1 MEPLFIVAAGLAAL
15 GLGWWLGR
23 QAGRSES
30 MGASQGLQQAR
41 QELDGLRQETGALR
55 ERAARAEQ
63 SAEEAGKRLQEDQ
76 ARLGQLKA
84 ELGAEAAKLMKEQS
98 GELRAEAGRHFD
110 SVVAPLKQNLDDL
123 KNLASRMHT
132 EDQAS
137 RSGLAEQVR
146 ALSESH
152 KTFALRADELSRN
165 LRGNAQGQGKW
176 GEMVLERVLELS
188 GLRKGQEYLPQGE
201 GLGLKAADGS
211 AQKPDMVILLPDGKH
226 ILIDAKAPLD
236 GYFAAVQ
243 APEEATRLGAAQALV
258 KALRKQVADLAAR
271 GYHFNEKLVTPEFTL
286 LFVPI
291 EAALA
296 AALQQDPGLMEEAW
310 EKRVVLVGPNMLFG
324 TLKVVGQIWAQ
335 ERRSRNAE
343 DIAKRGGAMYD
354 KLVGFVDDLSQAR
367 KAMKLALEKQED
379 AAKKLVDGRGNLINQ
394 AEDMRRLGAKV
405 SKELPPKLLEAAQHS
420 GDFED
425 DPGAGARVGELAP

>member
-1 MEPLFIVAAGLAAL
+1 
-15 GLGWWLGR
+15 
-23 QAGRSES
+23 
-30 MGASQGLQQAR
+30 
-41 QELDGLRQETGALR
+41 
-55 ERAARAEQ
+55 
-63 SAEEAGKRLQEDQ
+63 
-76 ARLGQLKA
+76 
-84 ELGAEAAKLMKEQS
+84 
-98 GELRAEAGRHFD
+98 
-110 SVVAPLKQNLDDL
+110 
-123 KNLASRMHT
+123 
-132 EDQAS
+132 
-137 RSGLAEQVR
+137 
-146 ALSESH
+146 
-152 KTFALRADELSRN
+152 
-165 LRGNAQGQGKW
+165 
-176 GEMVLERVLELS
+176 
-188 GLRKGQEYLPQGE
+188 
-201 GLGLKAADGS
+201 
-211 AQKPDMVILLPDGKH
+211 
-226 ILIDAKAPLD
+226 LD
-236 GYFAAVQ
+236 GYFAAIQ

-271 GYHFNEKLVTPEFTL
+271 AYHFNEKLVSPEFTL

-354 KLVGFVDDLSQAR
+354 KLVGFVEDLSQAR

-405 SKELPPKLLEAAQHS
+405 SKELPPKLLEAAQR
-420 GDFED
+420 GGELED
-425 DPGAGARVGELAP
+425 NPGAGARVGELAP